1 MWCTM
6 VFYEVKNLTCSVDLE
21 PQYFGPRLKD
31 YVAKMVV
38 AKVQWSSISYA
49 ISSSETVNCF
59 VVHAHVPDIGSYDL
73 AKGQIHEDT
82 GAVQFH
88 VKYNAIVMRP
98 REDDVLDAK
107 VTDVEQT
114 GVTCHFGPLFI
125 FLSYESLGDYEFD
138 QGHFRKGAPDED
150 GNYDTISLG
159 SIIRVKVFRVHN
171 SPRGMDVFCNMNGSA
186 GLRLIADPDPDE

>member
-1 MWCTM
+1 M
-6 VFYEVKNLTCSVDLE
+6 VFFEVKNLTCSVDLE

-38 AKVQWSSISYA
+38 AKVQWSSISYPVT
-49 ISSSETVNCF
+49 SKEVVNCF
-59 VVHAHVPDIGSYDL
+59 VIHACVPDIGSYDL
-73 AKGQIHEDT
+73 AKGKIHEDT
-82 GAVQFH
+82 GAVQFD

-98 REDDVLDAK
+98 RAEDVLDAL

-114 GVTCHFGPLFI
+114 GVTCHFGPLYI

-138 QGHFRKGAPDED
+138 RQGHFRKQTPDED

-159 SIIRVKVFRVHN
+159 SVIRVKVFRVHQ
-171 SPRGMDVFCNMNGSA
+171 STRGMDVFCNMDGSA
-186 GLRLIADPDPDE
+186 GLRLIADPD